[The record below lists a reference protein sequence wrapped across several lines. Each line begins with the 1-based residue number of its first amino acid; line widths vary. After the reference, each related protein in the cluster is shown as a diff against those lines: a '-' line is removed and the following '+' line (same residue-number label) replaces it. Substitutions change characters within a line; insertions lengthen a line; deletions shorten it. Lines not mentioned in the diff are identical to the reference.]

1 MHRRNLILGAT
12 AMVALGACS
21 TGPKKLKRY
30 EGPDVTFV
38 VVNKAPRTMHLLSNE
53 TVLSS
58 YNVDLGFEPVGHK
71 QFEGDGRTPE
81 GLYFIDRRNPR
92 SNFHLSLGMSYPN
105 AQDRAFAQA
114 FGKSPGGDIFI
125 HGEDHEG
132 MSKNKDWTW
141 GCIAVNNKEMEEIYM
156 MVRTG
161 TPIQVNA

>member
-1 MHRRNLILGAT
+1 MQRRNLILGAT

-21 TGPKKLKRY
+21 SGPRKLKRY

-58 YNVDLGFEPVGHK
+58 YNIDLGFAPVGHK
-71 QFEGDGRTPE
+71 KFEGDGKTPE
-81 GLYFIDRRNPR
+81 GLYFIDRRNPQ
-92 SNFHLSLGMSYPN
+92 SDFHLSIGLSYPN
-105 AQDRAFAQA
+105 AKDVAYAQA
-114 FGKSPGGDIFI
+114 MGRSPGGDIFI
-125 HGEDHEG
+125 HGEGKDG
-132 MSKNKDWTW
+132 KSKHKDWTW
-141 GCIAVNNKEMEEIYM
+141 GCIAVKNEEIEEIYM